1 MTSLGNKRVWITAV
15 LLASAAIAAP
25 VLSQSAPES
34 LLPPGFGDP
43 VPEPSPTPSAQQ
55 PRAPRPQDLLPPGPG
70 PTPVAP
76 PPVTLTQTEGDGD
89 DALGNAAETADL
101 TTPEVYDLPPQLRRS
116 TAAVGVISPAEGG
129 FGRAAFAGSDGR
141 MLTVLLNR
149 LDAPLP
155 SRWASIVLRR
165 ALLGESETPAGVDGA
180 DWVAARAWLL
190 LRMGEA
196 DAARMLVQS
205 VDTDRFTPR
214 LYGVAM
220 QSSLAI
226 GDPAGMCRIA
236 EPGERYSSK
245 PAWPLARA
253 MCSALS
259 GESGPAS
266 AIIESIRRRGRA
278 RGVDLTLAEK
288 VVGAGANSRRSTT
301 IEWAGI
307 DRMTTWRYGLASAVA
322 VDIPQNLIA
331 TMPVHAR
338 AWQVRAPM
346 LAPSARVAP
355 GEIAAGLGVL
365 SSAALVDLYGAFGDS
380 MDSSEFSG
388 SLPDL
393 LRLANSDDVPG
404 RVSALRSIWSSSSDP
419 NVKFARHILTARA
432 AARIPADAAYADE
445 ASDLIGS
452 MLTAGLDVQAAR
464 WGGTVDAMSA
474 ADADP
479 AWAMLA
485 VGTPRAP
492 VRIDAARVRS
502 FAERANGPARG
513 QLLFAGL
520 AALGRLPQADVD
532 RLSRD
537 LGVPLNGTDRWTRA
551 ITDAANAGRGG
562 TVAVLAAVGMQTGR
576 WERVPAQHLYHI
588 VSALRRVGREGEA
601 RMIAAEAMM
610 RT

>member
-1 MTSLGNKRVWITAV
+1 MGSKRAWITAA
-15 LLASAAIAAP
+15 LLATAAIAAP

-43 VPEPSPTPSAQQ
+43 VPPPSPTPSAQPSAP
-55 PRAPRPQDLLPPGPG
+55 PRARGPQDLLPPSAG

-76 PPVTLTQTEGDGD
+76 PPVTLTEAEGEGSD
-89 DALGNAAETADL
+89 DELGNVADAQVVV
-101 TTPEVYDLPPQLRRS
+101 PEVYDLPPVLRRS

-129 FGRAAFAGSDGR
+129 FGRDAFTGSDGR
-141 MLTVLLNR
+141 MLVTLLDR

-155 SRWASIVLRR
+155 SRWTSIVLRR
-165 ALLGESETPAGVDGA
+165 ALLGESTTPAGVDGA

-214 LYGVAM
+214 LYSVAM

-253 MCSALS
+253 MCSAMA
-259 GESGPAS
+259 GESGPAA
-266 AIIESIRRRGRA
+266 AIIEAIRRRGRA

-322 VDIPQNLIA
+322 VDIPQNLMA
-331 TMPVHAR
+331 TMPLHAR

-346 LAPSARVAP
+346 LAPAARAAP
-355 GEIAAGLGVL
+355 GDLAATLGVL
-365 SSAALVDLYGAFGDS
+365 SSAALVDLYGSVGDA
-380 MDSSEFSG
+380 MDSSELSG

-393 LRLANSDDVPG
+393 LRLAYSDDTAG
-404 RVSALRSIWSSSSDP
+404 RVSALRSIWDGSTDP
-419 NVKFARHILTARA
+419 NTRFARHILTARA
-432 AARIPADAAYADE
+432 AARIPVDAAYAGE
-445 ASDLIGS
+445 AADLIGS

-464 WGGTVDAMSA
+464 WGATVDAMSA
-474 ADADP
+474 ADADA

-485 VGTPRAP
+485 VGTPRP
-492 VRIDAARVRS
+492 TVRVDAARVNA
-502 FAERANGPARG
+502 FAGRAEGSPRA

-520 AALGRLPQADVD
+520 AALGRLPQGDID

-537 LGVPLNGTDRWTRA
+537 LGVPLNATDRWTRA
-551 ITDAANAGRGG
+551 IVDAANAGRGG

-588 VSALRRVGREGEA
+588 VAALRRVGREPEA